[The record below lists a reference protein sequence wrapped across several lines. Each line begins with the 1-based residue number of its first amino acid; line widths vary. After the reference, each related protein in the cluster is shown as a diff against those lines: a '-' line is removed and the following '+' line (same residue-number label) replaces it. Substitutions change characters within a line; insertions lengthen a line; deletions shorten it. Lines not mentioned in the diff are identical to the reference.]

1 MKTYR
6 PFVWLFLLI
15 AFVISCQKERSFEN
29 GGGPPSH
36 GSLQSGTTGDCL
48 GSTVQGVYK
57 KDSVL
62 GAGNYV
68 DLVIDVTTPGW
79 FVISTDTINNLYF
92 RATGNFSVAGI
103 DTVRL
108 QGSGKP
114 TAASTNVFTVTYD
127 SSSCTFSVTTLPGG
141 GGSSAFTLA
150 GSPGNCVPGTVSGS
164 YNVGAALNA
173 GDSVSI
179 QVNVTTP
186 GTWSLTTTTLGGMT
200 FSGSGTFT
208 TAGVQ
213 TIKLIGTGTPTTAGP
228 FNFPVSAGASTC
240 SFTVTVTSLS
250 NDYYPRTTNSNW
262 SYIFNNDATDTL
274 YRNVISAT
282 KSAIGNTYNIFMEN
296 DGSGVDSSG
305 YFRKSGGDY
314 YQYADIGYIFN
325 LDGPAWGEYIFLK
338 DNVASGTSWTSGNF
352 AGMYTDSTMSP
363 PQTYPVLIR
372 IKETIQQKDV
382 SVVVRGVTYP
392 NTIEVKEEY
401 EYSFNNGTSWT
412 TSDVYSIYDYS
423 RGIGLIKWETFD
435 ATGSVL
441 LEELKRHQVF

>member
-15 AFVISCQKERSFEN
+15 ALVISCQKERSFET

-68 DLVIDVTTPGW
+68 DVVVDVTTPGW
-79 FVISTDTINNLYF
+79 FVISTDTINNMYF

-108 QGSGKP
+108 HGNGKP

-127 SSSCTFSVTTLPGG
+127 SSSCTFSVTTLPGAG
-141 GGSSAFTLA
+141 GGTSVFTLA
-150 GSPGNCVPGTVSGS
+150 GSPGNCVPGTVSGGYS
-164 YNVGAALNA
+164 VGIALNA

-186 GTWSLTTTTLGGMT
+186 GTWSITTSTLGGMT

-213 TIKLIGTGTPTTAGP
+213 TIRLVGTGTPTAAGP
-228 FNFPVSAGASTC
+228 FVFPVSAGASSC
-240 SFTVTVTSLS
+240 SFTITVTSLS

-262 SYIFNNDATDTL
+262 SYIFNNDPADTL
-274 YRNVISAT
+274 YRNVLSAT
-282 KSAIGNTYNIFMEN
+282 KTAIGNTYNIFMEN
-296 DGSGVDSSG
+296 DGTGPDSSG

-314 YQYADIGYIFN
+314 YQYADMGFIFG
-325 LDGPAWGEYIFLK
+325 LDAPVWGEYIFLK
-338 DNVASGTSWTSGNF
+338 DNVASGTTWTSGNF
-352 AGMYTDSTMSP
+352 AGMYTDSNTH
-363 PQTYPVLIR
+363 QTYPVIIR

-382 SVVVRGVTYP
+382 SVVVRGVPYA

-401 EYSFNNGTSWT
+401 EYSFDNGANWT
-412 TSDVYSIYDYS
+412 LSDVYSVYDYS
-423 RGIGLIKWETFD
+423 RGVGLIKWEAFD
-435 ATGSVL
+435 AMGSILV
-441 LEELKRHQVF
+441 EEIKRSQVF

>member
-68 DLVIDVTTPGW
+68 DVVVDVTTPGW
-79 FVISTDTINNLYF
+79 FVISTDTINNFYF

-141 GGSSAFTLA
+141 GGTSAFTLA
-150 GSPGNCVPGTVSGS
+150 GSPGNCVPGTVSGG
-164 YNVGAALNA
+164 YNVGTALNA
-173 GDSVSI
+173 GDSVTI

-186 GTWSLTTTTLGGMT
+186 GTWSITTSTLGGMT

-208 TAGVQ
+208 ATGVQ
-213 TIKLIGTGTPTTAGP
+213 AIRLIGTGTPTTAGS

-240 SFTVTVTSLS
+240 SFTVTVTSLC

-262 SYIFNNDATDTL
+262 SYIFDNDPADTL
-274 YRNVISAT
+274 YRKVISAT

-296 DGSGVDSSG
+296 DGSGLDSSG

-314 YQYADIGYIFN
+314 YQYIDLGYVFG
-325 LDGPAWGEYIFLK
+325 LDQAVWGEYTFLK
-338 DNVASGTSWTSGNF
+338 DNQASAYSWTSSNF
-352 AGMYTDSTMSP
+352 AGTYTDSLTH
-363 PQTYPVLIR
+363 QTYPVLIR
-372 IKETIQQKDV
+372 LKETIQQKDV

-401 EYSFNNGTSWT
+401 EYSFDNGANWT
-412 TSDVYSIYDYS
+412 LSDVYSVYDYS
-423 RGIGLIKWETFD
+423 RCVGLIKWETFD
-435 ATGSVL
+435 ASGSL
-441 LEELKRHQVF
+441 LLQELRAHQVF